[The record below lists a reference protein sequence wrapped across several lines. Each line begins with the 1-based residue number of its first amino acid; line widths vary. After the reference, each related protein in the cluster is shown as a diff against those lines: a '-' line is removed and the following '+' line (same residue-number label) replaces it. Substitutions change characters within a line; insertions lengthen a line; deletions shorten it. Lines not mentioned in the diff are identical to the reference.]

1 LVSFT
6 ISSLFSTSFTA
17 ISCAFRPIFGLIFLF
32 KYRPGEETTG
42 KLDPNNKDVYFSQ
55 QVINNACATQAI
67 VNLLLNLD
75 QDQVKLGPVLENFQ
89 KFTKELDP
97 QVKNVLL
104 ICLIPV

>member
-1 LVSFT
+1 M
-6 ISSLFSTSFTA
+6 
-17 ISCAFRPIFGLIFLF
+17 F

-75 QDQVKLGPVLENFQ
+75 QNQVKLGTVLDNFHG
-89 KFTKELDP
+89 FSKELDP
-97 QVKNVLL
+97 QVDNLKFWIFIIFFV
-104 ICLIPV
+104 